1 MITQALNL
9 NLIPG
14 QVLPRVNVSQY
25 DSGTR
30 TLQMSLYNGTQ
41 AFNVTSGVLGFI
53 QGTKPDRT
61 GFQYSATVTSG
72 SNVVTAD
79 ITQQMTAVSGD
90 VVTELVL
97 VSGDDQIATVNFII
111 HVEAAALAD
120 DTVISETELPLIEEA
135 AELAERIDGII
146 AQIDADADKSEAYAV
161 GTKGGTPVPATD
173 PTYHNNSKYYSEQ
186 AAASAASIGDLAADA
201 EAWAVGTRDGSA
213 VPSTDPAYHNNSKYY
228 AQDAGDKATDAGT
241 SATSAS
247 TNALKAEGFAVGEQ
261 NGTAVTSGSPYYHN
275 NAEYFAG
282 EASTSAT
289 NASTSETNAGLSE
302 SAAAQSEEDSEAWA
316 IGERNGV
323 PVTSGDPT
331 YQNNAKYYAQ
341 QAGGT
346 ALSSLVDVAISGA
359 TNGQVL
365 GYNSTSQKWEN
376 ESLGSAAAKNSTNAV
391 TSGSTDLV
399 ESGAVYTEIDSIN
412 NDLSNKLYTKKI
424 MSVADMP
431 ASKDFYDLDD
441 GFYYVAMAV
450 INSNQTVNTPPILG
464 GCELLVARNGASIV
478 METCFPFDTKYPIL
492 NGWSNTN
499 SAAFKWTAKLF
510 SNPNLLDNPF
520 FTVNQRGQTS
530 YSNGTGYC
538 LDRWKRFSALAVT
551 INSDGSITVTNT
563 GSGDA
568 YIGQVQEADI
578 LIGGSGKRLT
588 WSADIS
594 ATDGNSYMYAGYT
607 DSSDNYH
614 GILNGINL
622 PTSRGIVS
630 GSATLGAYS
639 NITSFQNM
647 AFCIKA
653 NSSITIHSVKLET
666 GNVSTLSLDAPP
678 NYAEELLK
686 CQRYCVALNP
696 SKIPYSMVGSGFAYS
711 TTEIDFIIPVPVT
724 MRVNPSAVDLTN
736 WRVTDGSNWTSIDS
750 ISLYRNAGSVKA
762 VLSGLSGLTQG
773 KPYFIAANNNSE
785 LMLITADL

>member
-41 AFNVTSGVLGFI
+41 AFNVTSGVLGYI

-120 DTVISETELPLIEEA
+120 DTVISDTELPLIEEA

-161 GTKGGTPVPATD
+161 GTKGGTPVPSTD

-186 AAASAASIGDLAADA
+186 AAASAASIGDLAEDA

-213 VPSTDPAYHNNSKYY
+213 VPSTDPTYHNNSKYY

-331 YQNNAKYYAQ
+331 FQNNAKYYAQ

-376 ESLGSAAAKNSTNAV
+376 KSLGSAAAKNSTNAV

-412 NDLSNKLYTKKI
+412 SDLSNFRNAELNVYGSKNVLQNKLTSQIKNGVTFTVDGEGIVTVIVPSGHSTRTTVEINRYTVGYTPVCLQKGNWI
-424 MSVADMP
+424 LSGSDEEGASLEVNVWDATNSQYIAQSFNGADSSPFTLGNVALYSIEIVVGSTQAAGTYKVKPMIRSALISDRTYAP
-431 ASKDFYDLDD
+431 YAKTNRELTELGYKTTISSSNNESTDTNQFLKRCEVTFTTGPTLELITIY
-441 GFYYVAMAV
+441 GEVN
-450 INSNQTVNTPPILG
+450 NSLAAALRIGL
-464 GCELLVARNGASIV
+464 RNGVFAEKNNPDKANPWTYYAEASTICWSQV
-478 METCFPFDTKYPIL
+478 MAANTTKTIEL
-492 NGWSNTN
+492 
-499 SAAFKWTAKLF
+499 WT
-510 SNPNLLDNPF
+510 
-520 FTVNQRGQTS
+520 Q
-530 YSNGTGYC
+530 
-538 LDRWKRFSALAVT
+538 
-551 INSDGSITVTNT
+551 
-563 GSGDA
+563 
-568 YIGQVQEADI
+568 
-578 LIGGSGKRLT
+578 
-588 WSADIS
+588 WSA
-594 ATDGNSYMYAGYT
+594 N
-607 DSSDNYH
+607 
-614 GILNGINL
+614 
-622 PTSRGIVS
+622 
-630 GSATLGAYS
+630 
-639 NITSFQNM
+639 
-647 AFCIKA
+647 
-653 NSSITIHSVKLET
+653 
-666 GNVSTLSLDAPP
+666 
-678 NYAEELLK
+678 
-686 CQRYCVALNP
+686 
-696 SKIPYSMVGSGFAYS
+696 
-711 TTEIDFIIPVPVT
+711 
-724 MRVNPSAVDLTN
+724 
-736 WRVTDGSNWTSIDS
+736 
-750 ISLYRNAGSVKA
+750 
-762 VLSGLSGLTQG
+762 
-773 KPYFIAANNNSE
+773 ANNCRAYLE
-785 LMLITADL
+785 VTRIAV

>member
-510 SNPNLLDNPF
+510 SKPNLLDNPF
-520 FTVNQRGQTS
+520 FTVNQ
-530 YSNGTGYC
+530 
-538 LDRWKRFSALAVT
+538 
-551 INSDGSITVTNT
+551 
-563 GSGDA
+563 
-568 YIGQVQEADI
+568 
-578 LIGGSGKRLT
+578 
-588 WSADIS
+588 
-594 ATDGNSYMYAGYT
+594 
-607 DSSDNYH
+607 
-614 GILNGINL
+614 
-622 PTSRGIVS
+622 
-630 GSATLGAYS
+630 
-639 NITSFQNM
+639 
-647 AFCIKA
+647 
-653 NSSITIHSVKLET
+653 
-666 GNVSTLSLDAPP
+666 
-678 NYAEELLK
+678 LL
-686 CQRYCVALNP
+686 
-696 SKIPYSMVGSGFAYS
+696 
-711 TTEIDFIIPVPVT
+711 
-724 MRVNPSAVDLTN
+724 
-736 WRVTDGSNWTSIDS
+736 W
-750 ISLYRNAGSVKA
+750 
-762 VLSGLSGLTQG
+762 
-773 KPYFIAANNNSE
+773 
-785 LMLITADL
+785 

>member
-111 HVEAAALAD
+111 HVEPAALAD
-120 DTVISETELPLIEEA
+120 DTVISDTELPLIEEA

-161 GTKGGTPVPATD
+161 GTKGGTPVPSTD

-186 AAASAASIGDLAADA
+186 AAASAASIGDLAEDA
-201 EAWAVGTRDGSA
+201 EAWAVGTRDGAA

-331 YQNNAKYYAQ
+331 FQNNAKYYAQ

-376 ESLGSAAAKNSTNAV
+376 KSLGSAAAKNSTNAV
-391 TSGSTDLV
+391 TQSSTDLV
-399 ESGAVYTEIDSIN
+399 ESGAVYTEVSSLN
-412 NDLSNKLYTKKI
+412 SDLSNVDT
-424 MSVADMP
+424 
-431 ASKDFYDLDD
+431 
-441 GFYYVAMAV
+441 V
-450 INSNQTVNTPPILG
+450 IS
-464 GCELLVARNGASIV
+464 ENGAKNLV
-478 METCFPFDTKYPIL
+478 PVTQTTQTFTK
-492 NGWSNTN
+492 NGQTI
-499 SAAFKWTAKLF
+499 T
-510 SNPNLLDNPF
+510 
-520 FTVNQRGQTS
+520 FTVNPSGYPEGTVIVNGTYPEDIVLSLYGSSTNRLIDAGILVKGKS
-530 YSNGTGYC
+530 YHISGCPSGGGNSTYWLHFNYRNAQSQSVEVKEQGSGLDVTIPSDSNGGGNLGVYIKGNVTCNNVVFKPMITLADYPLSDYAHYVPYAKTNRELTEISTPIIYKFETADADANVTYLKSQAIKMGDMVFLTGT
-538 LDRWKRFSALAVT
+538 WIGNNTSAESLLT
-551 INSDGSITVTNT
+551 LPNDLKPT
-563 GSGDA
+563 GSTTVYG
-568 YIGQVQEADI
+568 
-578 LIGGSGKRLT
+578 
-588 WSADIS
+588 
-594 ATDGNSYMYAGYT
+594 
-607 DSSDNYH
+607 
-614 GILNGINL
+614 
-622 PTSRGIVS
+622 
-630 GSATLGAYS
+630 
-639 NITSFQNM
+639 
-647 AFCIKA
+647 
-653 NSSITIHSVKLET
+653 
-666 GNVSTLSLDAPP
+666 
-678 NYAEELLK
+678 
-686 CQRYCVALNP
+686 
-696 SKIPYSMVGSGFAYS
+696 VGSGERSSGTDSGHYVIKNSGKVFQSLS
-711 TTEIDFIIPVPVT
+711 TQAVNNGQFTFIY
-724 MRVNPSAVDLTN
+724 
-736 WRVTDGSNWTSIDS
+736 S
-750 ISLYRNAGSVKA
+750 ISKS
-762 VLSGLSGLTQG
+762 
-773 KPYFIAANNNSE
+773 
-785 LMLITADL
+785 

>member
-61 GFQYSATVTSG
+61 GFQYSASVTSG

-111 HVEAAALAD
+111 HVEPAALAD
-120 DTVISETELPLIEEA
+120 DTVISDTELPLIEEA

-161 GTKGGTPVPATD
+161 GTKGGTPVPSTD

-186 AAASAASIGDLAADA
+186 AAASAASIGDLAEDA

-331 YQNNAKYYAQ
+331 FQNNAKYYAQ

-376 ESLGSAAAKNSTNAV
+376 KSLGSAAAKNSTNAV
-391 TSGSTDLV
+391 TQSSTDLV
-399 ESGAVYTEIDSIN
+399 ESGAVYTEVSSLN
-412 NDLSNKLYTKKI
+412 SDLSNE
-424 MSVADMP
+424 VATRV
-431 ASKDFYDLDD
+431 ANGAHNYLFYDRT
-441 GFYYVAMAV
+441 VTQV
-450 INSNQTVNTPPILG
+450 INGLTVTENT
-464 GCELLVARNGASIV
+464 
-478 METCFPFDTKYPIL
+478 DK
-492 NGWSNTN
+492 
-499 SAAFKWTAKLF
+499 
-510 SNPNLLDNPF
+510 
-520 FTVNQRGQTS
+520 
-530 YSNGTGYC
+530 
-538 LDRWKRFSALAVT
+538 
-551 INSDGSITVTNT
+551 SITVSGTASANT
-563 GSGDA
+563 WIQLSDLLYDGNFIGSGCPEGGSEDGYRLMFVRRNA
-568 YIGQVQEADI
+568 ASAADEIIYDDFGSGVNVTTMSDRKLRPFIYVKSGTNMGTGASAKVFYPMLRLASDNDPTYQPYAKTNRELTDIKKQTITNATYLNGNILVKKQNNIVNVSYGRDIYKIDSTTGIQLGTLNAEFRPSNNIACYIRTNLNFKCWI
-578 LIGGSGKRLT
+578 LI
-588 WSADIS
+588 
-594 ATDGNSYMYAGYT
+594 
-607 DSSDNYH
+607 SS
-614 GILNGINL
+614 
-622 PTSRGIVS
+622 VS
-630 GSATLGAYS
+630 G
-639 NITSFQNM
+639 
-647 AFCIKA
+647 
-653 NSSITIHSVKLET
+653 V
-666 GNVSTLSLDAPP
+666 
-678 NYAEELLK
+678 
-686 CQRYCVALNP
+686 
-696 SKIPYSMVGSGFAYS
+696 
-711 TTEIDFIIPVPVT
+711 
-724 MRVNPSAVDLTN
+724 
-736 WRVTDGSNWTSIDS
+736 
-750 ISLYRNAGSVKA
+750 
-762 VLSGLSGLTQG
+762 
-773 KPYFIAANNNSE
+773 
-785 LMLITADL
+785 ITAYCDTITASQQNFQFCATYIVD

>member
-111 HVEAAALAD
+111 HVEPAALAD
-120 DTVISETELPLIEEA
+120 DTVISDTELPLIEEA

-161 GTKGGTPVPATD
+161 GTKGGTPVPSTD

-186 AAASAASIGDLAADA
+186 AAASAASIGDLAEDA
-201 EAWAVGTRDGSA
+201 EAWAVGTRDGAA

-331 YQNNAKYYAQ
+331 FQNNAKYYAQ

-376 ESLGSAAAKNSTNAV
+376 KSLGSAAAKNSTNAV
-391 TSGSTDLV
+391 TQSSTDLV
-399 ESGAVYTEIDSIN
+399 ESGAVYTEVSSLKSDLTNEIATTTANGAHNLAVCKIDSGVDSGLTWI
-412 NDLSNKLYTKKI
+412 
-424 MSVADMP
+424 AQ
-431 ASKDFYDLDD
+431 DD
-441 GFYYVAMAV
+441 GSAIASASSMSGNVNITTTKFSLKAGSY
-450 INSNQTVNTPPILG
+450 ILSKNPHIGNSRIG
-464 GCELLVARNGASIV
+464 LLVDGNVYDNVLTYDDEIAFTLANDSSNCRIRFYCTAPTGGVVAS
-478 METCFPFDTKYPIL
+478 TK
-492 NGWSNTN
+492 
-499 SAAFKWTAKLF
+499 
-510 SNPNLLDNPF
+510 
-520 FTVNQRGQTS
+520 
-530 YSNGTGYC
+530 
-538 LDRWKRFSALAVT
+538 
-551 INSDGSITVTNT
+551 
-563 GSGDA
+563 
-568 YIGQVQEADI
+568 VQPMI
-578 LIGGSGKRLT
+578 R
-588 WSADIS
+588 S
-594 ATDGNSYMYAGYT
+594 ATDKDTTYQQGAKTNRELTEELTPEEIDVTLNSTYFSNTALCKCYKYGKVVSVSIAGST
-607 DSSDNYH
+607 IAEIPSGLINLTTSN
-614 GILNGINL
+614 NL
-622 PTSRGIVS
+622 PTPIDGDVNRGVACS
-630 GSATLGAYS
+630 SNSVLG
-639 NITSFQNM
+639 Q
-647 AFCIKA
+647 
-653 NSSITIHSVKLET
+653 V
-666 GNVSTLSLDAPP
+666 
-678 NYAEELLK
+678 
-686 CQRYCVALNP
+686 
-696 SKIPYSMVGSGFAYS
+696 
-711 TTEIDFIIPVPVT
+711 
-724 MRVNPSAVDLTN
+724 RV
-736 WRVTDGSNWTSIDS
+736 
-750 ISLYRNAGSVKA
+750 Y
-762 VLSGLSGLTQG
+762 
-773 KPYFIAANNNSE
+773 NNNVNFPYN
-785 LMLITADL
+785 TAVPSGKDIRIYFTYICK

>member
-120 DTVISETELPLIEEA
+120 DTVISDTELPLIEEA

-161 GTKGGTPVPATD
+161 GTKGGTPVPSTD
-173 PTYHNNSKYYSEQ
+173 PTYQNNSKYYSEQ
-186 AAASAASIGDLAADA
+186 AAASAASIGDHAEDA

-412 NDLSNKLYTKKI
+412 SDLSNVDT
-424 MSVADMP
+424 
-431 ASKDFYDLDD
+431 
-441 GFYYVAMAV
+441 V
-450 INSNQTVNTPPILG
+450 IS
-464 GCELLVARNGASIV
+464 ENGAKNLLPNKG
-478 METCFPFDTKYPIL
+478 TTQTL
-492 NGWSNTN
+492 NGVT
-499 SAAFKWTAKLF
+499 
-510 SNPNLLDNPF
+510 
-520 FTVNQRGQTS
+520 FTVNNDGTINANGTATQEFDFYFVTRSTGTDKTSVPKGSYKLTGCPSGASNYSLKLTHIVNNVGEIIGYDTGNGLTFSLLTEGDALGCAIHLGNGAVLSNVTFKPMITLASQPNSDYAHYVPYAKTNRELTEDVENAKRYRLVASTNSTSQTWAAKISQLYSAYQALSDEERATS
-530 YSNGTGYC
+530 YIYSSAGTKYSYNDGSRYTATYA
-538 LDRWKRFSALAVT
+538 DSATEVRVDS
-551 INSDGSITVTNT
+551 IIVRNSDSILNRLTAT
-563 GSGDA
+563 GSGTSLSNLSPNTTSNVLYLYA
-568 YIGQVQEADI
+568 Y
-578 LIGGSGKRLT
+578 K
-588 WSADIS
+588 
-594 ATDGNSYMYAGYT
+594 
-607 DSSDNYH
+607 
-614 GILNGINL
+614 
-622 PTSRGIVS
+622 
-630 GSATLGAYS
+630 
-639 NITSFQNM
+639 
-647 AFCIKA
+647 
-653 NSSITIHSVKLET
+653 
-666 GNVSTLSLDAPP
+666 
-678 NYAEELLK
+678 
-686 CQRYCVALNP
+686 
-696 SKIPYSMVGSGFAYS
+696 
-711 TTEIDFIIPVPVT
+711 
-724 MRVNPSAVDLTN
+724 
-736 WRVTDGSNWTSIDS
+736 
-750 ISLYRNAGSVKA
+750 
-762 VLSGLSGLTQG
+762 
-773 KPYFIAANNNSE
+773 
-785 LMLITADL
+785 

>member
-41 AFNVTSGVLGFI
+41 AFNVTSGVLGYI

-120 DTVISETELPLIEEA
+120 DTVISDTELPLIEEA

-161 GTKGGTPVPATD
+161 GTKGGTPVPSTD

-186 AAASAASIGDLAADA
+186 AAASAASIGDLAEDA

-241 SATSAS
+241 SAISAS

-331 YQNNAKYYAQ
+331 FQNNAKYYAQ

-376 ESLGSAAAKNSTNAV
+376 KSLGSAAAKNSTNAV
-391 TSGSTDLV
+391 TQSSTDLV
-399 ESGAVYTEIDSIN
+399 ESGAVYTEVSSLN
-412 NDLSNKLYTKKI
+412 SDLSKEVSARAELGAHNIFDFEGWLSKYSVSYTKTDNSYELTIASSILYTKPLQFSDVDI
-424 MSVADMP
+424 PVTLSA
-431 ASKDFYDLDD
+431 
-441 GFYYVAMAV
+441 
-450 INSNQTVNTPPILG
+450 T
-464 GCELLVARNGASIV
+464 IV
-478 METCFPFDTKYPIL
+478 
-492 NGWSNTN
+492 
-499 SAAFKWTAKLF
+499 
-510 SNPNLLDNPF
+510 
-520 FTVNQRGQTS
+520 
-530 YSNGTGYC
+530 NGTASNVRLQLLKADGTVVGSVSSTNPS
-538 LDRWKRFSALAVT
+538 FSGIGAKIIMNHSTAGSVT
-551 INSDGSITVTNT
+551 ITKPMLCLASDPDTTYQPYAKTNR
-563 GSGDA
+563 
-568 YIGQVQEADI
+568 E
-578 LIGGSGKRLT
+578 LT
-588 WSADIS
+588 KKVA
-594 ATDGNSYMYAGYT
+594 
-607 DSSDNYH
+607 
-614 GILNGINL
+614 LL
-622 PTSRGIVS
+622 
-630 GSATLGAYS
+630 AYS
-639 NITSFQNM
+639 NVKGVEF
-647 AFCIKA
+647 
-653 NSSITIHSVKLET
+653 SVL
-666 GNVSTLSLDAPP
+666 NNRLLISLFTDDAKS
-678 NYAEELLK
+678 NGL
-686 CQRYCVALNP
+686 R
-696 SKIPYSMVGSGFAYS
+696 
-711 TTEIDFIIPVPVT
+711 IDFNGNDNVIQLNIITNGTHVGHNRVAFPV
-724 MRVNPSAVDLTN
+724 
-736 WRVTDGSNWTSIDS
+736 
-750 ISLYRNAGSVKA
+750 
-762 VLSGLSGLTQG
+762 
-773 KPYFIAANNNSE
+773 
-785 LMLITADL
+785 IT